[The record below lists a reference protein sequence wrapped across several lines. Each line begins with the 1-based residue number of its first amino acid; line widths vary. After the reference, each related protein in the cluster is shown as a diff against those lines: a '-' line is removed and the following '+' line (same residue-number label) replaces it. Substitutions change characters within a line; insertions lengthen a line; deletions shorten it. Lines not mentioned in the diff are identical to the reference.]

1 MGLFTGKQTDASS
14 CFFKTGS
21 YAGGLQKQKQSATFM
36 IKLYYKIH
44 SQN

>member
-36 IKLYYKIH
+36 IKLSYKIH